1 VRPDSS
7 SQEVNTMNRRP
18 RSRTD
23 KLLLGV
29 LGLTAILLVTSLVL
43 ALKPD
48 QKLASGVVGTVIASP
63 CRPVEMAGDPPC
75 PGHEGELRVLRPDG
89 SLVTTSHTDQQGH
102 FRIELPP
109 GRYLFDPGDGGYAI
123 AKGGARATVRE
134 NVFTR
139 IDLFYYTGIQ

>member
-1 VRPDSS
+1 MSA
-7 SQEVNTMNRRP
+7 MNRRP
-18 RSRTD
+18 RSRTE

-29 LGLTAILLVTSLVL
+29 LGLTAILLLTSLAL

-48 QKLASGVVGTVIASP
+48 SKPRPLSSGILGTVIASP

-89 SLVTTSHTDQQGH
+89 SLVTVSHTDRNGR
-102 FRIELPP
+102 FRVELPP
-109 GRYLFDPGDGGYAI
+109 GRYMLDPGDGGYAI

-134 NVFTR
+134 NAFTR
-139 IDLFYYTGIQ
+139 VELFYYTGIQ